1 MPLFR
6 SAVVFDTARVNE
18 QRPFMS
24 NTTSTLAIAA
34 LFLVAGIG
42 HFVIPA
48 WFDRIVPTWIPNPR
62 LATYVSGVA
71 EIAGALGVL
80 YAPTRRAA
88 GIGLIALLVAVY
100 PANINMLQMARASA
114 ASSTMYLTILWL
126 RLPLQPLM
134 VWWVYGAAVRR

>member
-1 MPLFR
+1 
-6 SAVVFDTARVNE
+6 VVLDTARVSIPR
-18 QRPFMS
+18 QIMS
-24 NTTSTLAIAA
+24 NSASTFAIAA
-34 LFLVAGIG
+34 LFLIAGVG
-42 HFVIPA
+42 HFVMPA
-48 WFDRIVPTWIPNPR
+48 WFDRIVPTWVPNAR
-62 LATYVSGVA
+62 MATYLSGVA
-71 EIAGALGVL
+71 EIAGAIGVL

-114 ASSTMYLTILWL
+114 ASSTMYLAILWM

>member
-1 MPLFR
+1 MNISR
-6 SAVVFDTARVNE
+6 HA
-18 QRPFMS
+18 MS
-24 NTTSTLAIAA
+24 NTASTFGIAA
-34 LFLVAGIG
+34 LFLIAGAG

-48 WFDRIVPTWIPNPR
+48 WFDRIVPAWIANAR
-62 LATYVSGVA
+62 MATYLSGVA

-114 ASSTMYLTILWL
+114 QSSTLYLAILWL
-126 RLPLQPLM
+126 RLPLQPLLI
-134 VWWVYGAAVRR
+134 WWVYGAAVRG